1 MRALKSASAEYTI
14 PKSGN
19 LDLQPKGD
27 KIYIMWFLS
36 YYLIFNF
43 EAEHRGC
50 NFEGLAHTTKM
61 SQFEWQIDFHGHEY
75 NINTW

>member
-43 EAEHRGC
+43 EAEL
-50 NFEGLAHTTKM
+50 EVVILKDLPTLQK
-61 SQFEWQIDFHGHEY
+61 
-75 NINTW
+75 